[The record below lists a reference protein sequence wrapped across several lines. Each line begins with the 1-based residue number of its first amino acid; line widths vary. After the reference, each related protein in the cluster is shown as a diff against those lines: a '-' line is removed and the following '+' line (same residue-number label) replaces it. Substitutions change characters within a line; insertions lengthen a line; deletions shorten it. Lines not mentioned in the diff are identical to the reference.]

1 MFQISLLSE
10 LLHHFT
16 VRRKAYIFFF
26 YYRYQYIYW
35 NQICGSSERRKRY
48 IACTIK
54 VDRESQTDLGMIPRL
69 FLDYHLPTLNFKLQL
84 HTYPPVRSTLS
95 YLTYSLVPFVIRLDV
110 KLFFTIDHAFFFFA
124 HLGPHQSDT
133 ACSSRLVLCSRM
145 PSPPLQSFFTPN
157 PRLARLL
164 DAET

>member
-1 MFQISLLSE
+1 
-10 LLHHFT
+10 
-16 VRRKAYIFFF
+16 
-26 YYRYQYIYW
+26 
-35 NQICGSSERRKRY
+35 
-48 IACTIK
+48 
-54 VDRESQTDLGMIPRL
+54 MIPRL

-110 KLFFTIDHAFFFFA
+110 KLFFTIDHGFFFFA

-157 PRLARLL
+157 PTTRAIARRRNVATLYSRVKQATSFSQVAYCTTFSL
-164 DAET
+164 PIHP